1 MNAGVFKFIPLHE
14 KLRMVVSVTSN
25 NVLNHPDYS
34 WGRPPGSTNP
44 INASNAGFLTNLYE
58 DIGQREWSYTRFVF
72 FNVGFEF

>member
-1 MNAGVFKFIPLHE
+1 
-14 KLRMVVSVTSN
+14 MVVSVTSN